1 MPQKILMVDDDPLM
15 HKLYKH
21 HLDRAGY
28 QMISAMNG
36 REALEVADREQPDL
50 IIMDVMMAEMDGLT
64 AVRELKKMEST
75 KRIPVIVFTANA
87 NAYDTAKNES
97 EFAGAEVFMTKP
109 MSPAQMVAEV
119 RRLLPQK
126 QERGEGS

>member
-21 HLDRAGY
+21 HLERAGY
-28 QMISAMNG
+28 EMISAMNG
-36 REALEVADREQPDL
+36 RESLEVTEREKPSL

-64 AVRELKKMEST
+64 AVRELKKKDST
-75 KRIPVIVFTANA
+75 KHIPVIMFTANA
-87 NAYDTAKNES
+87 NAYDTGKSES

-119 RRLLPQK
+119 KRLLPEK
-126 QERGEGS
+126 

>member
-15 HKLYKH
+15 HRLYKH

-36 REALEVADREQPDL
+36 REALDVADREQPNL
-50 IIMDVMMAEMDGLT
+50 IIMDVMMAEMDGIT
-64 AVRELKKMEST
+64 AVKELRKMEST
-75 KRIPVIVFTANA
+75 KQIPVIVFTANA
-87 NAYDTAKNES
+87 NAYDTVKNES
-97 EFAGAEVFMTKP
+97 EFAGADVFMTKP

-119 RRLLPQK
+119 KRLLPK
-126 QERGEGS
+126 EPQEGK